1 LKISLWSLTV
11 IILFVLLLIPA
22 ISAYSQV
29 RLGIRGGANATR
41 LSTTGTIETD
51 DFKITYPD
59 YSLLG
64 FHAGLVSQIQ
74 IFNMFIQPEL
84 LYTFARND
92 IKIFD
97 LNSSN
102 PEESETIEQKLNRI
116 DAPIMVGIKF
126 GAFKIQAG
134 PIISFLLSEDSRLS
148 DITSYD
154 LQLSKATIGYQAGI
168 GIDAG
173 KLAFD
178 VKYEGNLS
186 KFGTGINI
194 GNSEMAFDQRVNQL
208 VASVGIFF

>member
-1 LKISLWSLTV
+1 MNIMKNKTV

-59 YSLLG
+59 YTLLG

-84 LYTFARND
+84 LYTFARNE

-102 PEESETIEQKLNRI
+102 PEESETIEQTLNRI

-194 GNSEMAFDQRVNQL
+194 GNTEMAFDQRVNQL